1 MADIKGSPVTS
12 SCVVYVINTRQ
23 AKASLEKSTRYY
35 LCSIA
40 RRNER
45 HLKQFRP
52 TMPIPQTIIASPGA
66 SYNSGELHGCES
78 AQQPSKMPCIE
89 DAELSRHRFAFSFD
103 SEHPALRSKS
113 GSTDRRQAVSHRRFA
128 TPIPRASH
136 TQVPVKLKYYRGAGS
151 VQENSCSY
159 KKEGLKI
166 DTSAA
171 QKMFEQSS
179 RSSRSNSD
187 ENLHL
192 LEPVQEER
200 FDQGHSWFDLC
211 QWQY

>member
-1 MADIKGSPVTS
+1 
-12 SCVVYVINTRQ
+12 
-23 AKASLEKSTRYY
+23 
-35 LCSIA
+35 
-40 RRNER
+40 
-45 HLKQFRP
+45 
-52 TMPIPQTIIASPGA
+52 MPIPQTIIASPGA

-103 SEHPALRSKS
+103 SEHPALQK
-113 GSTDRRQAVSHRRFA
+113 STDRRQAVSHRRFA

-136 TQVPVKLKYYRGAGS
+136 TQVPVKLKYYRGAGL
-151 VQENSCSY
+151 VQENSCSD

-171 QKMFEQSS
+171 QKMSEQSS
-179 RSSRSNSD
+179 RANSD

-200 FDQGHSWFDLC
+200 FDQVHGWFDLC